1 MDRLSADR
9 MFLAVVRLGGF
20 SAAAAQLGTSAGQAS
35 KLVSRLEAHLGARLL
50 NRTTRALTLTAEGE
64 AYFTR
69 IAAILDEID
78 DLDDSL
84 REAGRNPEGQI
95 CLTAPLTFGTA
106 QLMPAL
112 ADFARDHPGIA
123 LDVQFTDSIMRLADH
138 GFDAAIRVGQPQDSV
153 LKARKL
159 GVMRIQIVAA
169 PAYLD
174 RRGTPRFPAEL
185 AGHDIVTDTNFPRP
199 DDWAFRQDGQPL
211 SLSLPGRLRLANAE
225 ACVIAAIAGLG
236 ITRVP
241 DFISAPAIRA
251 GKLVS
256 ILADVVEGESGVYA
270 LTPAGRHMPSR
281 LRLLLDFLRDRWGP
295 DHDWRD

>member
-1 MDRLSADR
+1 MDRLAAAR

-20 SAAAAQLGTSAGQAS
+20 SAAAARQGISAGQAS
-35 KLVSRLEAHLGARLL
+35 KLVSRLEAHLGVRLL
-50 NRTTRALTLTAEGE
+50 NRTTRALAMTAEGE
-64 AYFTR
+64 VYAAR
-69 IAAILDEID
+69 IGAILDELD

-95 CLTAPLTFGTA
+95 RLTAPLTFGTV

-112 ADFARDHPGIA
+112 ADFAKAHPGIA

-138 GFDAAIRVGQPQDSV
+138 GFDAAIRVGQPQDSA

-159 GVMRIQIVAA
+159 GRMRIQIVAA

-174 RRGTPRFPAEL
+174 RRGTPRFPAQL
-185 AGHDIVTDTNFPRP
+185 AGHDIVTDTNFHHP
-199 DDWAFRQDGQPL
+199 DDWQFRQDGQPL

-225 ACVIAAIAGLG
+225 ACVIAAEAGLG

-251 GKLVS
+251 GRLVP
-256 ILADVVEGESGVYA
+256 ILGDHVEGEAGVHA
-270 LTPAGRHMPSR
+270 LTPGGRHMPSR

-295 DHDWRD
+295 DHDWSH